1 MSRSSIFSFETLRLQ
16 RPYVG
21 AGLVTALLLLAGA
34 EVGMR
39 AAGSRLG
46 QPRLWGEGE
55 TSSKAAVFERYV
67 RERGGVDLLILGPS
81 HASAGIDAAALAD
94 CLTDPGGAAPRAFNA
109 GLMGRDYDVSAF
121 MLRHEWLRLAK
132 PRGVLITVSP
142 ICFNAMENPL
152 RHNTEEFLLSPMPQ
166 TQQGRWLRRGWLR
179 LLVKHSYLY
188 RMRWREVG
196 LDQGFSDG
204 RRLIDAAGWHALHGA
219 FDADERS
226 KLLAAGHPYREV
238 WRDYIF
244 GGESLESLADMVAD
258 AKAAGAAVALLEMP
272 FREALFELP
281 HDGRTAYSEY
291 RRRMG
296 EWARSRGV
304 PWLDM
309 QSNLLLSDA
318 DFKDADHLNAAGAQR
333 LSCAVGEVL
342 RRMNWSV
349 AGPASAPEKEQ
360 PSGQTQA
367 PF

>member
-1 MSRSSIFSFETLRLQ
+1 MFRSSIFSFETLRLQ

-21 AGLVTALLLLAGA
+21 AGMVTALLLLAGA
-34 EVGMR
+34 EVGLR

-81 HASAGIDAAALAD
+81 HASAGIDAATLAD
-94 CLTDPGGAAPRAFNA
+94 CLAVPGGAAPRTFNA

-132 PRGVLITVSP
+132 PSGVLITVSP
-142 ICFNAMENPL
+142 ICFNAVENPL

-166 TQQGRWLRRGWLR
+166 TQQGRWLRRSWLR
-179 LLVKHSYLY
+179 LLANHSYLY

-196 LDQGFSDG
+196 LDQGFVDG
-204 RRLIDAAGWHALHGA
+204 RRLIDAAGWHALHGE
-219 FDADERS
+219 FDAEERS

-238 WRDYIF
+238 WREYAF
-244 GGESLESLADMVAD
+244 GGESLEALADMVAD
-258 AKAAGAAVALLEMP
+258 ARAGGAAVALVEMP
-272 FREALFELP
+272 FRESLFELP
-281 HDGRTAYSEY
+281 HEGRSAYAEY
-291 RRRMG
+291 RRRME

-309 QSNLLLSDA
+309 QSSLSLSDV

-333 LSCAVGEVL
+333 LSCAVAEEL
-342 RRMNWSV
+342 RRMSWS
-349 AGPASAPEKEQ
+349 GASAAPAREKEQ
-360 PSGQTQA
+360 P
-367 PF
+367 